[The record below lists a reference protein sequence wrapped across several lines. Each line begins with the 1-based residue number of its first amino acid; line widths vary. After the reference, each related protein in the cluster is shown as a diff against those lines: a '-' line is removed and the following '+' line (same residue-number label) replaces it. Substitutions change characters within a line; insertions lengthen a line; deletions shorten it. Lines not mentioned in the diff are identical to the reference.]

1 MNLTKSLFIG
11 AISYASYAQAAV
23 AAIKDESAEQ
33 KYANGLTTATTGAL
47 TKWIADSTTNKDA
60 LAKLT
65 PLLTV
70 AKTAF
75 IAVESE
81 KVANAKVSTS
91 NDWTVNYCYG
101 ASITD
106 CSGKKFITVK
116 ATTDKDA
123 KTTIT
128 SVT

>member
-33 KYANGLTTATTGAL
+33 KYANGLTAAKGAL
-47 TKWIADSTTNKDA
+47 TTWIADTTNNKAAID
-60 LAKLT
+60 KT
-65 PLLTV
+65 DPKV
-70 AKTAF
+70 SVDKTAF

-81 KVANAKVSTS
+81 KVADKTTSTT
-91 NDWTVNYCYG
+91 NIWTVNYCYG

-106 CSGKKFITVK
+106 CKGKKFITVT
-116 ATTDKDA
+116 ASTDKDL

-128 SVT
+128 SVV